1 MAGTKRAAE
10 APATRA
16 SKAAKMSEK
25 DSPASAKKAVPKKGG
40 NANKKVPKT
49 SDFKASAM
57 PLHINVTHTP
67 PAMAEK
73 PSSKAG
79 DKDEK
84 DVVSASHADP
94 GSLGSLTL
102 VPSVFTTG
110 SYGWK
115 GSKRIQVELMNS
127 ESGKKRRI
135 NATVLGSK
143 GAGKDDKAA
152 EEENGKDEE
161 EGDKDEDEEADSE

>member
-1 MAGTKRAAE
+1 
-10 APATRA
+10 
-16 SKAAKMSEK
+16 MSEK

-127 ESGKKRRI
+127 ESGKKEKVQVQLTI